1 MRSFKLDRE
10 NQPDLANSPAGESP
24 TAYPGTGPV
33 EKKSFWARMR
43 KGREPQQRQLASEQ
57 RPVEQKEIELTV
69 TPEPAAPGTPAEAP
83 RPASEPPARA
93 AAQDDERMVREAAER
108 EALERLAEIERR
120 QPQPESL
127 PERLAPP
134 EPSVAPAAASAD
146 PAAWGTETALA
157 EAEADRLIELARSE
171 RPPPPVEEPE
181 PAPAEEPPA
190 EEPPVEEP
198 PAEQPPAPPAPAID
212 EPSPPPPVVSAE
224 GAESL
229 VAELARTES
238 ELDARRGDEQRLAA
252 ELEQAELRV
261 TETQRRTAEA
271 IERAA
276 AQLEQ
281 IEARAREAEERAE
294 RAERLARMR
303 GAEAEQAGQLRE
315 MLERITLAEERA
327 SSAELRARAA
337 VDRIGEPEPGVEPG
351 ADA

>member
-1 MRSFKLDRE
+1 MRSFKLDRRS
-10 NQPDLANSPAGESP
+10 QKPDPATSFPAGSP
-24 TAYPGTGPV
+24 TSYPGAGPV
-33 EKKSFWARMR
+33 QKRSFWARMR
-43 KGREPQQRQLASEQ
+43 ISREPELRGLESAQEPAD
-57 RPVEQKEIELTV
+57 QKESELTIKPESAA
-69 TPEPAAPGTPAEAP
+69 PEPPAEAP
-83 RPASEPPARA
+83 GPPLAPATRAVPGYEEPTI
-93 AAQDDERMVREAAER
+93 REAAER
-108 EALERLAEIERR
+108 QALERLEEIEREQPR
-120 QPQPESL
+120 EQPQPLTE
-127 PERLAPP
+127 PEQPGQRPPP
-134 EPSVAPAAASAD
+134 EPSVAPAAAGGD
-146 PAAWGTETALA
+146 PAAWRTETALA
-157 EAEADRLIELARSE
+157 EAEADRMIELARSE

-190 EEPPVEEP
+190 EEPPVPTE
-198 PAEQPPAPPAPAID
+198 PAID

-224 GAESL
+224 GAETML
-229 VAELARTES
+229 AELARTES

-252 ELEQAELRV
+252 ELEQAEFRV

-281 IEARAREAEERAE
+281 VEARAREAEERAE

-315 MLERITLAEERA
+315 MLERISLAEERA

-337 VDRIGEPEPGVEPG
+337 VDRIGEPEPGFEPG

>member
-1 MRSFKLDRE
+1 MRSFKLDRR
-10 NQPDLANSPAGESP
+10 NQKPDPATSLPAGSP

-33 EKKSFWARMR
+33 QKRSFWARMR
-43 KGREPQQRQLASEQ
+43 ISREPELHGLEPTQEPAD
-57 RPVEQKEIELTV
+57 QKESELTIK
-69 TPEPAAPGTPAEAP
+69 PESAAPESPGEAP
-83 RPASEPPARA
+83 APTSEPVAGAVPRY
-93 AAQDDERMVREAAER
+93 EELTIREAAER
-108 EALERLAEIERR
+108 QALERLAEIEREQS
-120 QPQPESL
+120 QPLTEPEQSGQR
-127 PERLAPP
+127 PPP
-134 EPSVAPAAASAD
+134 EPSVAPTAAGAD

-171 RPPPPVEEPE
+171 RPPPP
-181 PAPAEEPPA
+181 AEEPPA
-190 EEPPVEEP
+190 EKP
-198 PAEQPPAPPAPAID
+198 PAEQPPGPAEPAID

-224 GAESL
+224 GAEGL
-229 VAELARTES
+229 LAELARTES

-261 TETQRRTAEA
+261 TETERRTAEA

-281 IEARAREAEERAE
+281 VEARAREAEERAE

-303 GAEAEQAGQLRE
+303 AAEPEQAGQLRE
-315 MLERITLAEERA
+315 MLERISLAEERA

-337 VDRIGEPEPGVEPG
+337 VDRIGEPEPGFEPG